1 MEPTFPYF
9 MLILKIVLI
18 VLFASIPFILG
29 ILVNT
34 ISKHRKIFLITGK
47 VVSILFTLLILGLFS
62 IPILYDGDYLNIPRL
77 YHVLGSLIC
86 GLLTSALPILTFYL
100 TISKKTIKKK
110 IGLFA
115 LSFIF
120 FFFILSIFEKFE
132 TRALGFAFETERTE
146 VSIDKFYKDNPETDR
161 NSDINLHIFVRNGIE
176 DFTANISMYKDSITL
191 ETFELSFIAKDSLK
205 NNRCYRNDLPRDL
218 VQDIIEEITHY
229 QPEFEY
235 SLIADLCLHPSA
247 SIILANNQKAT
258 AIELELP
265 DLDGFHPKAQ
275 RLVKK
280 INDLIKNS
288 KIDPTKGCRS

>member
-1 MEPTFPYF
+1 

-62 IPILYDGDYLNIPRL
+62 ISILYDGDYLNIPRL
-77 YHVLGSLIC
+77 YHVLGGLIC

-100 TISKKTIKKK
+100 TISKKTKKK
-110 IGLFA
+110 KFGLLAF
-115 LSFIF
+115 SFIF
-120 FFFILSIFEKFE
+120 FLFILSIFEKFE
-132 TRALGFAFETERTE
+132 TRALGFVFETERTE

-161 NSDINLHIFVRNGIE
+161 NSDINLVAFMSNGVE
-176 DFTANISMYKDSITL
+176 WYTAIISVYRDSTTL
-191 ETFELSFIAKDSLK
+191 ETFESSFIAKDSLK

-218 VQDIIEEITHY
+218 VQDIIEEVTHY
-229 QPEFEY
+229 QPEIEY
-235 SLIADLCLHPSA
+235 TAYSDLCIHPSA
-247 SIILANNQKAT
+247 SIEMAYNKKAT
-258 AIELELP
+258 AIELKLP

-280 INDLIKNS
+280 INNLIKNS
-288 KIDPTKGCRS
+288 KIDPTKGCRN